1 MDLEV
6 SQQEEVEPPEEQDN
20 GTIQHEEVESDK
32 GHDFF
37 ESDNDVEDDDDYQEV
52 VDEQLHN
59 RKKGRPKVITSPRS
73 SALAIVEVHDQDSD
87 YAASDE
93 LHTDDDSDGS
103 EKMSYVEFDEF
114 KDMANPQL
122 ELGMKFSSFKAF
134 KLACRNWGIQNRRQ
148 IRFTTNDMKRCIC
161 KCQRFKSSNCE
172 FRIFAS
178 HVGKDDSTVQIKSIN
193 LTHSCTKVNKNYHV
207 TSIGLHE
214 KSILNNFEW
223 TQIGQYRVLYKE

>member
-1 MDLEV
+1 
-6 SQQEEVEPPEEQDN
+6 
-20 GTIQHEEVESDK
+20 
-32 GHDFF
+32 
-37 ESDNDVEDDDDYQEV
+37 
-52 VDEQLHN
+52 
-59 RKKGRPKVITSPRS
+59 
-73 SALAIVEVHDQDSD
+73 
-87 YAASDE
+87 
-93 LHTDDDSDGS
+93 
-103 EKMSYVEFDEF
+103 MSYVEFDEF

-122 ELGMKFSSFKAF
+122 ELGMKFSSFKTF

-207 TSIGLHE
+207 TSDWLAEKYIEQFRVDPNWSVSGIIQRVKDDLKFEISRMKAWRAKKKAMEMMNGDE
-214 KSILNNFEW
+214 KSQYLKLHSYALELLKTNPGTTVKM
-223 TQIGQYRVLYKE
+223 TQHLGVFQGIYICLAPLKNAFNSGCRPLISLDGCWLKGQYKGHYFNCR